1 MGPRPGVSLC
11 PVLWVPALVLPI
23 AGGCRSL
30 GWFCWLSPRLT
41 DCQSFLHIP
50 IL

>member
-1 MGPRPGVSLC
+1 MGLHAGVSLC
-11 PVLWVPALVLPI
+11 SGHLLAAAAHLAGLV
-23 AGGCRSL
+23 R
-30 GWFCWLSPRLT
+30 CWLSPRLT